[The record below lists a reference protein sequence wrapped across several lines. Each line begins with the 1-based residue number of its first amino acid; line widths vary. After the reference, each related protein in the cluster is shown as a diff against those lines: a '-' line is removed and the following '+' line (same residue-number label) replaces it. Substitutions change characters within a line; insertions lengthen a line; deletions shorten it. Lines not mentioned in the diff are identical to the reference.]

1 MSLMRHDVLE
11 KLERQV
17 DSLLQNHEKQKN
29 ENKLLREKQAKLLM
43 ERDRLLKKQALAIQ
57 SIKKLIEKLKKVE
70 KPS

>member
-1 MSLMRHDVLE
+1 MRHDVLE